1 MNAANSPA
9 LKLPSYAE
17 ILTLNAFDVPA
28 FHGTHEA
35 TIKNV
40 NTTINDW
47 FLATHLFDYT
57 SIRIIYSTL
66 YDNRLDDASKTKSPF
81 VSKMMFTT
89 NAQSAL
95 RQPQFMNYGS
105 RMSGISSARS
115 QGSNNAMRW
124 GMDKAECESWYA
136 DIASTIKQIV
146 NSHSEKSATH
156 GKQVQPE
163 YFTGYMILNKNRTA
177 THATALLI
185 LKDGL
190 PFKEYFFIG
199 GLHFFYYPSKTNKR
213 FVGHKDKFGTKVK
226 SDIVNGYCFNC
237 FNMNSYEEVEYLNR
251 DTDADFDYFDDF
263 QCCSPEEVEPAIS
276 QEIPTPSKSVFDN
289 LFDDEELSML
299 SELDEDKADTVVNE
313 SEEPTVPK
321 LPINQKLLDHTI
333 EAVKGLE
340 PSEVNAINLL
350 HAIELSDDILLKPL
364 IDSLKL
370 TYKYQSPDHLKSI
383 TPKILVGFVHCC
395 RFSGNRA
402 IVQAEA
408 KRLGVVSYLKS
419 LKEAEIEIPAVDL
432 DEELMDMLNDSITV

>member
-89 NAQSAL
+89 NAQSAH

-115 QGSNNAMRW
+115 HGSNNAMRW

-136 DIASTIKQIV
+136 DITSTIKQIV

-156 GKQVQPE
+156 GKPVQPE
-163 YFTGYMILNKNRTA
+163 YFTGYMILNKSRTA

-199 GLHFFYYPSKTNKR
+199 GLHFFHYPSKTNKQ

-237 FNMNSYEEVEYLNR
+237 FNMYSYEEVEYLNR
-251 DTDADFDYFDDF
+251 DLDDDF
-263 QCCSPEEVEPAIS
+263 QYCSPEEIEPVIS
-276 QEIPTPSKSVFDN
+276 EESPTPSNPALDK

-299 SELDEDKADTVVNE
+299 SELAEAEAVTNDP
-313 SEEPTVPK
+313 EETDMPK
-321 LPINQKLLDHTI
+321 LPISQKLLDHTI
-333 EAVKGLE
+333 EAVKE
-340 PSEVNAINLL
+340 MDPSEDNAINLL
-350 HAIELSDDILLKPL
+350 HAIELSDDVLLKPL
-364 IDSLKL
+364 IDSLEL
-370 TYKYQSPDHLKSI
+370 TYKYQSPEHLKSV

-395 RFSGNRA
+395 RYSGNRSV
-402 IVQAEA
+402 VQAEA
-408 KRLGVVSYLKS
+408 KRLGVVSYLKR
-419 LKEAEIEIPAVDL
+419 LKEAELEMIAVDP
-432 DEELMDMLNDSITV
+432 DDELMDMLNDSV